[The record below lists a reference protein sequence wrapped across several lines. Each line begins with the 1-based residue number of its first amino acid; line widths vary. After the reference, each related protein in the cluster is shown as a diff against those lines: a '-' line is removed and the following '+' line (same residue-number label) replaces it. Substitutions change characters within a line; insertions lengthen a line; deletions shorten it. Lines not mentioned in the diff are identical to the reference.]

1 MLDQRRPG
9 RWEGSRH
16 YYPGRRRDSVPT
28 AVQRTLATDLVPA
41 AGGPIQAR
49 QNLRVL
55 LDFMDR
61 LWAKTISFSSVNAG
75 DQLPILVKWE
85 TEDSI
90 AELNALFSPDETPA
104 DAVESA
110 APPPK
115 VSSAAAPI
123 GALLSYVVE
132 LLEKAF
138 PITAIMSSGS
148 SLSLEHLA
156 SVEAQDIISLSGRV
170 VGKREEEGLH
180 LVDCQVEVE
189 NERGQ
194 TIARALATVSL

>member
-1 MLDQRRPG
+1 
-9 RWEGSRH
+9 
-16 YYPGRRRDSVPT
+16 
-28 AVQRTLATDLVPA
+28 
-41 AGGPIQAR
+41 
-49 QNLRVL
+49 
-55 LDFMDR
+55 MDR